1 MAGVLLTDSS
11 TFVASSSTCDEGGEG
26 AKAFVLR
33 AFVLRACRAAGG
45 FVSCRTPLFGTRL
58 HDAAGV
64 ERFDSNSCCRVLESG

>member
-11 TFVASSSTCDEGGEG
+11 MFVASSFTCDEGGEG
-26 AKAFVLR
+26 AK